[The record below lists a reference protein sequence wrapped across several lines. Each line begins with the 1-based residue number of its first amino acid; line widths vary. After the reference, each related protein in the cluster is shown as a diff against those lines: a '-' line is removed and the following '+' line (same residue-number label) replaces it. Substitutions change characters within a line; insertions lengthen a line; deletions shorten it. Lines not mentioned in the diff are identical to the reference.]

1 MKIEITDKNEKPFPK
16 LMVNTNKHGKTI
28 ILAHG
33 CDEKDF
39 YGTCIYTTHSENK
52 VSEVSSNWY
61 DFKDFEG
68 SITLSND

>member
-1 MKIEITDKNEKPFPK
+1 MKIELIDNTKKPFPK
-16 LMVNTNKHGKTI
+16 LMVDANEDGKTI

-33 CDEKDF
+33 RDGKYF

-52 VSEVSSNWY
+52 VSEVSSNWC
-61 DFKDFEG
+61 DFVDFEG